1 MCRNLILFTHTER
14 GSGLLQGIPR
24 THNGDYS
31 ALFYD
36 CQVQFRF
43 HRVRH
48 AMSTV
53 CVGYLDGRSS
63 IVIDA
68 QPVRYM
74 SSSAVV
80 SGALQPV
87 QGVLETKR
95 KFDSLVGV
103 EGVVARARWKSLLL
117 VAHRMLWA

>member
-1 MCRNLILFTHTER
+1 M
-14 GSGLLQGIPR
+14 
-24 THNGDYS
+24 
-31 ALFYD
+31 
-36 CQVQFRF
+36 
-43 HRVRH
+43 
-48 AMSTV
+48 
-53 CVGYLDGRSS
+53 
-63 IVIDA
+63 IDV
-68 QPVRYM
+68 QPVWYM

>member
-1 MCRNLILFTHTER
+1 
-14 GSGLLQGIPR
+14 
-24 THNGDYS
+24 
-31 ALFYD
+31 
-36 CQVQFRF
+36 
-43 HRVRH
+43 
-48 AMSTV
+48 MSTV

-80 SGALQPV
+80 SGALPPV
-87 QGVLETKR
+87 QGVLETMC

-103 EGVVARARWKSLLL
+103 EGVVAHARWKSLLL
-117 VAHRMLWA
+117 VAHHMLWA